1 VSEVFEPRNDIEA
14 KLLAAQEGEL
24 DAEEFMRELLG
35 AQLFLPV
42 RDDTH
47 IGNFQ
52 RSTRAQPLALDGG
65 DGSRVLVLFTS
76 PERAK
81 EFLKGHPG
89 YGGGILT
96 DLPWLFEHM
105 GVGFGIALNPGWG
118 VGLDLAPQ
126 EVEQLAGRGTL
137 H

>member
-1 VSEVFEPRNDIEA
+1 MSDVFEPRNDIET
-14 KLLAAQEGEL
+14 KLLAAQEGKL
-24 DAEEFMRELLG
+24 DAEEFMKELLD

-42 RDDTH
+42 RDDSS

-52 RSTRAQPLALDGG
+52 RSTRAQPLSLDAE
-65 DGSRVLVLFTS
+65 DGSKVLVLFTS

-81 EFLKGHPG
+81 EFLKDYPG
-89 YGGGILT
+89 YTGGILT

-105 GVGFGIALNPGWG
+105 GVGFGIVLNPGWG
-118 VGLDLAPQ
+118 VGLDLEPQ
-126 EVEQLAGRGTL
+126 EVEQLAGRSTL